1 MMFQDKCFRSNSDA
15 ARFANDLFRRLA
27 TCFANPYCMLP
38 REDRFPVT
46 HHGYPPIKLDVQHGQ
61 FPLAN
66 LGIDVN
72 ETPPRDRR
80 RNERT
85 IGVWMETSREGLI
98 AGRNQMFFG
107 FGREDFSW
115 IFSEAAHCDSRSD
128 SRRSLAVHTQDPPQP
143 YTLRRYR
150 FSMFATVIVLLEES

>member
-1 MMFQDKCFRSNSDA
+1 MQRAAYLRCRTCCRHSHFAFVLMMFQDKCFRSNSDA

-107 FGREDFSW
+107 SGEKTSVGYFRRRPIVIRE
-115 IFSEAAHCDSRSD
+115 
-128 SRRSLAVHTQDPPQP
+128 
-143 YTLRRYR
+143 
-150 FSMFATVIVLLEES
+150 VIVDAL

>member
-1 MMFQDKCFRSNSDA
+1 M
-15 ARFANDLFRRLA
+15 
-27 TCFANPYCMLP
+27 
-38 REDRFPVT
+38 
-46 HHGYPPIKLDVQHGQ
+46 
-61 FPLAN
+61 AN
-66 LGIDVN
+66 LFWQIFGIDVN

-98 AGRNQMFFG
+98 AGRNQMFLG
-107 FGREDFSW
+107 
-115 IFSEAAHCDSRSD
+115 SRGETSVGYFRRRPIVIRGSD